1 MEKMPSEISG
11 GSSVMNTLDTVK
23 RNTLR
28 GAVENMWLIVTFLA
42 LAVIVTVMTTDISM
56 DSMADVS
63 AIGQEFFVLLFCNY
77 IVYLTWGSHGGRQ
90 GMQTSSYR
98 DACRRYSTV
107 RNNIVSENLQTR
119 LAEFCERTVEEE
131 LKSVRINLLCASGLD
146 YESYA
151 PFIGKTEQELMES
164 DIKLSEAQVKAVLAA
179 NKVKP
184 VKFTPEMLMHRERR
198 SYSRALL
205 GVDPGTL
212 RMLRNAWKFV
222 SSAVV
227 IYLVTITAFDVSA
240 SFDWS
245 VVGEVLF
252 KLVTVIYG
260 GFCGYQSNY
269 ENISIRAAKHI
280 NTQADYLEQFYNSVK
295 NT

>member
-1 MEKMPSEISG
+1 MEKMPSEVKIS
-11 GSSVMNTLDTVK
+11 SPVMDTIETVK
-23 RNTLR
+23 RKTMR
-28 GAVENMWLIVTFLA
+28 GAVENMWLIVTFFA

-56 DSMADVS
+56 DSMADLQ

-77 IVYLTWGSHGGRQ
+77 IVYLTWGNHGGRQ
-90 GMQTSSYR
+90 GTLTGTYQE
-98 DACRRYSTV
+98 ACKRYSDI
-107 RNNIVSENLQTR
+107 RSKIVARSLQTR
-119 LAEFCERTVEEE
+119 LAEFCKRIVAEE
-131 LKSVRINLLCASGLD
+131 LKSVRVNLLCASGLD

-151 PFIGKTEQELMES
+151 PFIGKTEQELRKAGTE
-164 DIKLSEAQVKAVLAA
+164 LSEAQIKAVLAA

-184 VKFTPEMLMHRERR
+184 VKFTPEMLLHREKR
-198 SYSRALL
+198 SYSRALI
-205 GVDPGTL
+205 GIDPDTL

-222 SSAVV
+222 SSAAV

-245 VVGEVLF
+245 TVGEVLF

-280 NTQADYLEQFYNSVK
+280 NTQADYLEQFYNENV
-295 NT
+295 